1 MSGGKLGWISA
12 NSLSKNIFE
21 VVTKLN
27 VGEVSDPILQSNKI
41 LFLKILEKRKL
52 KMTKNLIRRSIKLF

>member
-1 MSGGKLGWISA
+1 MSSSSMSGGKLGWISA

-27 VGEVSDPILQSNKI
+27 VGEVSDPILQRNKI
-41 LFLKILEKRKL
+41 LFLKIL
-52 KMTKNLIRRSIKLF
+52 